1 MATLEISDSC
11 TGRHCYVSRRVL
23 CIRTETM
30 PMIPHDAVRYR
41 LWLVPFDTLWSI
53 SVATSLC
60 PSIDLLSGL
69 GDAVVELMLQ
79 LKVR

>member
-1 MATLEISDSC
+1 
-11 TGRHCYVSRRVL
+11 
-23 CIRTETM
+23 M